1 MRHTPH
7 PDALRARL
15 QCGAQREACKG
26 AWGKERVEFY
36 YQVVLEVGM
45 QVNKIKFKELKPQ
58 QILISLT
65 IRETGKLEYQIL
77 KKMQNLFMRKTINKL
92 EI

>member
-7 PDALRARL
+7 PDVLRVRL
-15 QCGAQREACKG
+15 HCGAQREACKG

-45 QVNKIKFKELKPQ
+45 QVNKIKFRRTETTTSINLTYNQ
-58 QILISLT
+58 RNREIRIS
-65 IRETGKLEYQIL
+65 
-77 KKMQNLFMRKTINKL
+77 KT
-92 EI
+92 

>member
-7 PDALRARL
+7 PDALRVRL
-15 QCGAQREACKG
+15 HRGAQREACKG

-45 QVNKIKFKELKPQ
+45 QVNKIKFRRTETT
-58 QILISLT
+58 ISINLT
-65 IRETGKLEYQIL
+65 YNQRNREIRIS
-77 KKMQNLFMRKTINKL
+77 KT
-92 EI
+92 

>member
-1 MRHTPH
+1 
-7 PDALRARL
+7 
-15 QCGAQREACKG
+15 
-26 AWGKERVEFY
+26 
-36 YQVVLEVGM
+36 M

>member
-7 PDALRARL
+7 PDALHVRL
-15 QCGAQREACKG
+15 HRGSQREACKG

-45 QVNKIKFKELKPQ
+45 QVNKIKFRRTETT
-58 QILISLT
+58 ISINLT
-65 IRETGKLEYQIL
+65 YNQRNREIRIS
-77 KKMQNLFMRKTINKL
+77 KT
-92 EI
+92 

>member
-7 PDALRARL
+7 PDALHVRL
-15 QCGAQREACKG
+15 HRGSQREACKG
-26 AWGKERVEFY
+26 VWGKERVEFY

-65 IRETGKLEYQIL
+65 IRETGKLEYQKL

>member
-45 QVNKIKFKELKPQ
+45 QVNKIKFRRTETTTSINLTYNQ
-58 QILISLT
+58 RNREIRIS
-65 IRETGKLEYQIL
+65 
-77 KKMQNLFMRKTINKL
+77 KT
-92 EI
+92 

>member
-45 QVNKIKFKELKPQ
+45 QVNKIKFRRTETT
-58 QILISLT
+58 ISINLT
-65 IRETGKLEYQIL
+65 YNQRNREIRIS
-77 KKMQNLFMRKTINKL
+77 KT
-92 EI
+92 